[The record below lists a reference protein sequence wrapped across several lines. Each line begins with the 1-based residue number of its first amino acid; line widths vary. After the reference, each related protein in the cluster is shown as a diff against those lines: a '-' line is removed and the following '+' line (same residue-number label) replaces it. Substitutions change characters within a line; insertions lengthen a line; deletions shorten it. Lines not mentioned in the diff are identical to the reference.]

1 MSFKI
6 MNRGV
11 KGHSKS
17 SISLK
22 LSTEHLKDK
31 DQSRS
36 TLLNEDLLRRIRD
49 DFVQLLTLVVNEL
62 TCVKKHGGRARVSTV
77 TAPSESQL
85 KGGSITSTGSVTNK
99 QPATLTS
106 EADTDP
112 PVFEDINEDCY
123 EKYCEDIQKFVQ
135 AYTIQAMH
143 PDPQCSSSSFKS
155 SIESRSE
162 TKTKTVYLAIDIL
175 KWLADQS
182 YCKDLKTAK
191 DLLAKLSR
199 EKLIRPLKNQKEA
212 EFGTYLYYFPEKR
225 SKNLEDL
232 SDSEDEYENDS
243 ENDEDDFED
252 EFSVVEVKLPES
264 DKHQWLKTSGSPV
277 E

>member
-1 MSFKI
+1 

-36 TLLNEDLLRRIRD
+36 TLLNEDLLKRIRD

-85 KGGSITSTGSVTNK
+85 KGGSVTSTGSVTNK

-106 EADTDP
+106 EADADP
-112 PVFEDINEDCY
+112 PVFEDINEDCF

-143 PDPQCSSSSFKS
+143 PDPQCNSSSFKNS
-155 SIESRSE
+155 VESRSE

-191 DLLAKLSR
+191 DLLTKLSR

-232 SDSEDEYENDS
+232 SDSEDDDGRDSDDDYEYEDI
-243 ENDEDDFED
+243 ED